1 VGVRPSGWSDRR
13 PLAHLPP
20 RGQISPAVDTGQLR
34 FLADIYPGEY
44 QSIWLA
50 RRMSFGERLPQAS
63 SSHRENAEEPRDRPA
78 GDWLSVHTLV
88 A

>member
-13 PLAHLPP
+13 PLAHWSASFA
-20 RGQISPAVDTGQLR
+20 I
-34 FLADIYPGEY
+34 LADIYPGEY

-50 RRMSFGERLPQAS
+50 RRMSFGERLPEAS
-63 SSHRENAEEPRDRPA
+63 SSHRENAEEPRDRPG